1 MMRSLFAGVSGLQN
15 HQTRMDVIG
24 NNISNVNTTGFKRG
38 RVNFQDLLSQT
49 QAGAARP
56 NERVGGVNPQQV
68 GLGMN
73 VASID
78 TIFTQGSLQT
88 TGVKSDVAIQG
99 EGFFIMR
106 AGDQEFYSRA
116 GAFSLDADGTLVNP
130 ANGMRVQG
138 WQAENVNGLT
148 FINTSSETGD
158 LVIPI
163 GGKDPARA
171 TSEVMLA
178 SNLNKATPILGENP
192 SAEEL
197 AAGTWVASKEI
208 FDPFG
213 NEMRLEVVY
222 TKVAP
227 EEGVNRWNGEIRVFD
242 GQGNQVPVTVS
253 VNGIASEAGDGSYQ
267 VQFDNF
273 GTLESVVNAGGGID
287 NEDDLLFEIS
297 FQIPET
303 AIPDV
308 IDPETV
314 NPAFIGAPGEQIT
327 QTVTLNIGR
336 VGSFES
342 ATTQYASE
350 SSNKIREQDGYKM
363 GYLQDYRI
371 DQSGTITG
379 IYSNGTNRSIGQIAL
394 ASFVN
399 PGGLEKAGE
408 NTYVVTINS
417 GDPDVGPS
425 GSAGKG
431 KMIAGALEMSNVDLA
446 AEFTDM
452 IVTQRGFQSNSKT
465 IHTADQM
472 LQELLTLKR

>member
-49 QAGAARP
+49 QAGASRP

-73 VASID
+73 IASID

-99 EGFFIMR
+99 EGFFIMQ
-106 AGDQEFYSRA
+106 AGDLSFYSRA

-138 WQAENVNGLT
+138 WQAETVNGQT
-148 FINTSSETGD
+148 FVNTSADVGD
-158 LVIPI
+158 LRIPI

-171 TSEVMLA
+171 TTEVRLA
-178 SNLNKATPILGENP
+178 SNLNKDTPILGANP
-192 SAEEL
+192 SAEEI
-197 AAGTWVASKEI
+197 AAGTWIASKEI
-208 FDPFG
+208 FDGFG
-213 NEMRLEVVY
+213 NEMRMEVVY
-222 TKVAP
+222 TRAP
-227 EEGVNRWNGEIRVFD
+227 ADQGTNLWNGEIRILD
-242 GQGNQVPVTVS
+242 GEGNLVPATVS
-253 VNGIASEAGDGSYQ
+253 VNGVAGAAGDGTYT

-273 GTLESVVNAGGGID
+273 GTLESIQNAAGGLD
-287 NEDDLLFEIS
+287 DADDLLFEVS
-297 FQIPET
+297 FQVPET

-308 IDPETV
+308 IDPEAV
-314 NPAFIGAPGEQIT
+314 NPAFVGAPGEPIT
-327 QTVTLNIGR
+327 QTVTLNIGA
-336 VGSFES
+336 VGSYEN

-363 GYLQDYRI
+363 GYMQDYRI

-394 ASFVN
+394 ASFIN

-431 KMIAGALEMSNVDLA
+431 KFIAGALEMSNVDLA

-465 IHTADQM
+465 IQTADQM

>member
-1 MMRSLFAGVSGLQN
+1 MMRSLFSGVSGLQN

-73 VASID
+73 IASID

-88 TGVKSDVAIQG
+88 TGVKTDVAIQG
-99 EGFFIMR
+99 EGFFILR
-106 AGDQEFYSRA
+106 NGDQSFYSRA

-130 ANGMRVQG
+130 ANGLRVQG
-138 WQAENVNGLT
+138 WAAETINGET
-148 FINTSSETGD
+148 FVNTSAEIGD
-158 LVIPI
+158 LAIPV

-171 TSEVMLA
+171 TSQVFLA
-178 SNLNKATPILGENP
+178 SNLDKRTPILPADASDLEI
-192 SAEEL
+192 
-197 AAGTWVASKEI
+197 AAGTWVTSKEI

-213 NEMRLEVVY
+213 NEMRLEISY
-222 TKVAP
+222 TRAP
-227 EEGVNRWNGEIRVFD
+227 ADEGVNLWDATVRLFD
-242 GQGNQVPVTVS
+242 GAGNEVPAQVS
-253 VNGIASEAGDGSYQ
+253 VGGVLNEDQTYQ

-273 GTLESVVNAGGGID
+273 GTLQAVLNGAGGL
-287 NEDDLLFEIS
+287 DDAEQLQVGVA
-297 FQIPET
+297 FQVPET

-308 IDPETV
+308 VDPETV
-314 NPAFIGAPGEQIT
+314 NPAFIGAPGDPIT
-327 QTVTLNIGR
+327 QNFDINLGE
-336 VGSFES
+336 VGSYTN

-350 SSNKIREQDGYKM
+350 STNKIMEQDGYKM
-363 GYLQDYRI
+363 GYLQDFRI
-371 DQSGTITG
+371 DQTGTITG
-379 IYSNGTNRSIGQIAL
+379 IFSNGTNRNLGQIAL
-394 ASFVN
+394 ASFRN

-408 NTYVVTINS
+408 NTYVRTINS
-417 GDPDVGPS
+417 GDADVGPS
-425 GSAGKG
+425 NTAGKG
-431 KMIAGALEMSNVDLA
+431 KFIAGALEMSNVDLA
-446 AEFTDM
+446 SEMVDM

-465 IHTADQM
+465 IQTADQM